1 MFRRWNFNGC
11 FSFLSFFVVNLQKSS
26 TVLEYA
32 SSGRL
37 CQPAVPNFT
46 VPLIKTAGSILEIL
60 TLHVFWKKV
69 QGSNSINRM
78 RDVPFYRKVSTMP
91 HFFLT
96 DVEKMTGLIL
106 SFLSFFDVLCVKKKL
121 FVYIRFS

>member
-1 MFRRWNFNGC
+1 
-11 FSFLSFFVVNLQKSS
+11 
-26 TVLEYA
+26 
-32 SSGRL
+32 
-37 CQPAVPNFT
+37 
-46 VPLIKTAGSILEIL
+46 
-60 TLHVFWKKV
+60 
-69 QGSNSINRM
+69 
-78 RDVPFYRKVSTMP
+78 MP

>member
-1 MFRRWNFNGC
+1 M
-11 FSFLSFFVVNLQKSS
+11 
-26 TVLEYA
+26 
-32 SSGRL
+32 
-37 CQPAVPNFT
+37 
-46 VPLIKTAGSILEIL
+46 EIL

-121 FVYIRFS
+121 FVYRSDQVELVKNRSNINEAKGFGIHLMKT